1 MPLHTKNYCT
11 AVGFGTQNEC
21 VRCVR
26 ITISSLGRYVVVVVF
41 LRKGTVWPVYRK
53 NRPEP
58 FKSLVAA
65 EALLCMLEPKA
76 AIC

>member
-1 MPLHTKNYCT
+1 MPLHNKNYCT
-11 AVGFGTQNEC
+11 AVGFGTQKPMRSLC
-21 VRCVR
+21 ARHDILFRSVRCGIGVPAQ
-26 ITISSLGRYVVVVVF
+26 
-41 LRKGTVWPVYRK
+41 GTVWPVYRK

-58 FKSLVAA
+58 FKSLMAA